1 VTAGVALLATT
12 GVALLVAVAMAGVA
26 LLAMTGVALLAAV
39 AMAGVALLATGVAL
53 LATGV
58 ALLAAGVA
66 LLEDTSR
73 GIGRAATFLFDS
85 GLCSSVHRQR
95 TPL

>member
-1 VTAGVALLATT
+1 MTAGVALLAT
-12 GVALLVAVAMAGVA
+12 
-26 LLAMTGVALLAAV
+26 TGVALLAAV

-53 LATGV
+53 LA
-58 ALLAAGVA
+58 AGVA
-66 LLEDTSR
+66 LLEDTNR